1 MKKYK
6 VGYTDGTYDLFHVG
20 HLNIIEA
27 AKQYCEYL
35 IVAVHGDEVVKE
47 RKDAPVIGEEDR
59 RRIVAAIKDVD
70 QAEITRFR
78 DKKKLWELYHFDV
91 IFIGDDY
98 KGTRWW
104 NQFEKE
110 LNEVGV
116 DVIYLPYTQSVSTTK
131 IRVNSTT
138 TAPSGS
144 NSSSWIISSSA

>member
-20 HLNIIEA
+20 HLNIIET

-47 RKDAPVIGEEDR
+47 RKSAPVIGEEDR

-98 KGTRWW
+98 KGTTWW

-116 DVIYLPYTQSVSTTK
+116 DVVYLPYTKSISTTK
-131 IRVNSTT
+131 IRQRILD
-138 TAPSGS
+138 GEG
-144 NSSSWIISSSA
+144 

>member
-1 MKKYK
+1 MMKKYK

-20 HLNIIEA
+20 HLNIIET

-47 RKDAPVIGEEDR
+47 RKSAPVIGEEDR

-98 KGTRWW
+98 KGTTWW

-116 DVIYLPYTQSVSTTK
+116 DVVYLPYTKSISTTK
-131 IRVNSTT
+131 IRQRILD
-138 TAPSGS
+138 GEG
-144 NSSSWIISSSA
+144 